1 MGDQSRRRFLTS
13 TVPASLALGLAAPD
27 SRKAADKPIG
37 DEDVGPPEDLMRE
50 HAVLNRILL
59 IYEEGIRRIR
69 GHHDLSPG
77 AIGAAAG
84 IIRRFLEDYHE
95 KLEEEH
101 LFPRFEKAAK
111 LVDLVG
117 VLRAQHRAGREIT
130 AEVQKLA
137 SVSEWKQDT
146 NRRRVADRLGD
157 FVRMY
162 RPHEAREGSVLFP
175 AFRELVTRSEFERL
189 GETFEAGE
197 TKALGE
203 RGFER
208 TVEEV
213 AQIERGLGIYE
224 LSRFTPAEGSR

>member
-1 MGDQSRRRFLTS
+1 MGSSRRRFLS
-13 TVPASLALGLAAPD
+13 ASLRTALVLPAISAGAEPTG
-27 SRKAADKPIG
+27 RPIG
-37 DEDVGPPEDLMRE
+37 DEGVGPPEDLMRE

-69 GHHDLSPG
+69 QRRDLPPDALRS
-77 AIGAAAG
+77 AAG

-95 KLEEEH
+95 KLEEQY
-101 LFPRFEKAAK
+101 LFPRFERAGK
-111 LVDLVG
+111 LLDLVR
-117 VLRAQHRAGREIT
+117 VLRAQHQAGRDIT
-130 AEVQKLA
+130 RAVQDLTAPARWREEPARSTVA
-137 SVSEWKQDT
+137 S
-146 NRRRVADRLGD
+146 RLES
-157 FVRMY
+157 FIRMY

-175 AFRELVTRSEFERL
+175 AFRDLVTREEFEKL

-213 AQIERGLGIYE
+213 AQIERSLGIYE
-224 LSRFTPAEGSR
+224 LSQFTPKT